1 MLGRMIVTLSKIGI
15 NGINRL
21 NNAYRHSNLSSLK
34 TGSIIIKD
42 GLNGITI
49 TLSQMLVLRCWK
61 IPLKYTSL

>member
-1 MLGRMIVTLSKIGI
+1 MDTLSKIGI

-21 NNAYRHSNLSSLK
+21 NNAYLHSNLSSLK

-49 TLSQMLVLRCWK
+49 TLSQILVLRC
-61 IPLKYTSL
+61 